1 MRASLIVVLALGCS
15 PTAHAPAPRAE
26 PPPVAA
32 RFVGPTLATLITR
45 DHRLVIHAGNGSPT
59 FDVATRRGE
68 LVARQVG
75 VDDLA
80 RTFPA
85 LHRAYRSAYAA
96 GKGVLDARV
105 YEAPEAPSPLGAPQ
119 FDR

>member
-1 MRASLIVVLALGCS
+1 MRASFIVVLALGCA

-26 PPPVAA
+26 PPPAVAQSA
-32 RFVGPTLATLITR
+32 GPALATLITR

-85 LHRAYRSAYAA
+85 LHRAYRSAHAA
-96 GKGVLDARV
+96 RSGVLDARV
-105 YEAPEAPSPLGAPQ
+105 YDTPEAPSPFEAPR

>member
-1 MRASLIVVLALGCS
+1 MRASLIVVLALGCA
-15 PTAHAPAPRAE
+15 PTAHAPTPRAE
-26 PPPVAA
+26 PPPAA
-32 RFVGPTLATLITR
+32 AQSVGPTLATLITR
-45 DHRLVIHAGNGSPT
+45 DHRLVVHAGNGSPT

-75 VDDLA
+75 VEDLA

-96 GKGVLDARV
+96 RNGVLDARV
-105 YEAPEAPSPLGAPQ
+105 YEAPEAPSPFDAPP
-119 FDR
+119 FGR